1 MARRPGLGK
10 GLDSLIPRN
19 EDQEEYPSKLTSS
32 QVIIQ
37 VPFDLIH
44 PNPQQPRI
52 SLDMGALE
60 ELADS
65 IREHGVLQPL
75 IVSENL
81 DVDQYTLIAGE
92 RRWRAAEMAG
102 LSMVPVI
109 IRSVTEQEQLELA
122 LIENLQRSDLNPLEK
137 AQAYS
142 QLADNFSMTHEQ
154 IAERIGKSRTS
165 ITNTIRL
172 LNLPD
177 QAQRAL
183 GEGIISEGHARA
195 ILGLPNHQAQRAAL
209 STILNLGLNVR
220 QTEALV
226 KKMSGKKPSPVIR
239 TEPQPEISALE
250 EQLRKFF
257 ETKVKLNRG
266 RKGGNLVIYYYSDEE
281 LNAILD
287 KIFPKSTYA
296 DFL

>member
-10 GLDSLIPRN
+10 GLDALIPRN
-19 EDQEEYPSKLTSS
+19 EDQEEFSTLSPSS

-37 VPFDLIH
+37 VPFDLIQ

-52 SLDMGALE
+52 SLDMNALQ
-60 ELADS
+60 ELAAS

-75 IVSENL
+75 IVSENP

-109 IRSVTEQEQLELA
+109 IRSVTEQERLELA
-122 LIENLQRSDLNPLEK
+122 LIENLQRSNLNPLEK

-142 QLADNFSMTHEQ
+142 HLVENFSMTHEQ
-154 IAERIGKSRTS
+154 IAERIGKSRAS
-165 ITNTIRL
+165 VTNTIRL

-177 QAQRAL
+177 QAQMSL

-226 KKMSGKKPSPVIR
+226 KKMSGKKPSPIIR
-239 TEPQPEISALE
+239 TEPRPEVSAVE

-257 ETKVKLNRG
+257 GTKVNLNRG
-266 RKGGNLVIYYYSDEE
+266 KKGGNLVIYYYSDEE

-287 KIFPKSTYA
+287 KILP
-296 DFL
+296 D

>member
-10 GLDSLIPRN
+10 GLDALIPRD
-19 EDQEEYPSKLTSS
+19 EDQDKYPSISTSS
-32 QVIIQ
+32 QVVIQ
-37 VPFDLIH
+37 VPFDLIQ
-44 PNPQQPRI
+44 PNPQQPRTA
-52 SLDMGALE
+52 LDMEALE
-60 ELADS
+60 ELAAS
-65 IREHGVLQPL
+65 IREHGILQPL
-75 IVSENL
+75 IVSENP
-81 DVDQYTLIAGE
+81 DVDRYTLIAGE

-109 IRSVTEQEQLELA
+109 IRSVTKQEQLELA

-137 AQAYS
+137 AIAYR

-154 IAERIGKSRTS
+154 IAERVGKSRTS
-165 ITNTIRL
+165 VTNTIRL

-177 QAQRAL
+177 QAQKAL
-183 GEGIISEGHARA
+183 GEGFISEGHARA

-226 KKMSGKKPSPVIR
+226 KKFSGEKPRQVPKSK
-239 TEPQPEISALE
+239 PQPEISAIE
-250 EQLRKFF
+250 EQLRNFF
-257 ETKVKLNRG
+257 ETKVNLNSG
-266 RKGGNLVIYYYSDEE
+266 QKGGNLVIYFYSDEE

-287 KIFPKSTYA
+287 KILPE
-296 DFL
+296 